1 MRIVFIL
8 IYASGAQP
16 SLSGPPMTLIISSIN
31 KSLYAKQQRTHHTKF
46 VIYVYLSHN
55 KFVKI

>member
-16 SLSGPPMTLIISSIN
+16 SLSGAPIILIIFNIN
-31 KSLYAKQQRTHHTKF
+31 NSLYVKYVRTHHTKLI
-46 VIYVYLSHN
+46 VYVNLSD
-55 KFVKI
+55 K